1 MNTALII
8 KKTARY
14 AVCAVKYAAA
24 LICAPFVKNKEK
36 YRALWLI
43 AERGVDAR
51 DNGYY
56 FFKYVTQKHPEIN
69 IAYVISKSSPDADRV
84 RELGRTIPYGSFS
97 HFISLAA
104 SEVKISSHI
113 MGYTPYIDFFVRA
126 DRMGLVKGKK
136 IFLQHGII
144 KDNLTFLY
152 ADNVSTDLFVCSAK
166 PEYEYVRDNYGYKD
180 GVVRLLGLCRYDD
193 LYKIEK
199 PSKKILIMP
208 TWRYDLRKAD
218 KKQFEESEYFK
229 TFSHLLKS
237 EEFNAILEEYD
248 YEALFYP
255 HMELQKFIDSFKGTG
270 RVKIIHFRDSTVQSL
285 LINSDVLI
293 TDFSSVFFDYAY
305 MEKPMM
311 FYQFDE
317 ASFRKNHYGEGYFD
331 YNRDAFG
338 DVVQTEEALLSGL
351 RKILSNK
358 AAVEDK
364 YMDRINSFFTLRD
377 KDNSKRNFDAIK
389 EIVG

>member
-56 FFKYVTQKHPEIN
+56 FFKYVTQNHPEIN

-180 GVVRLLGLCRYDD
+180 GVVKLLGLCRYDD

-255 HMELQKFIDSFKGTG
+255 HMELQKFIDSFTGTD

-338 DVVQTEEALLSGL
+338 DVVQTEEALLSGV